1 MTICLNQALQ
11 KVQPNW
17 CVGEKRI
24 RSLNRFLNDH
34 VSCDFDKVG
43 DRIFRETDHNNDND
57 CDWEVLVECVK
68 TGEIDW
74 VFVEKP
80 VEL

>member
-1 MTICLNQALQ
+1 M
-11 KVQPNW
+11 
-17 CVGEKRI
+17 
-24 RSLNRFLNDH
+24 NRLLNDH
-34 VSCDFDKVG
+34 DCCDFDKVG
-43 DRIFRETDHNNDND
+43 DRIFRENSCSNNDD
-57 CDWEVLVECVK
+57 ECDWDVLECVK

>member
-1 MTICLNQALQ
+1 MTMFLNQALL
-11 KVQPNW
+11 KVHPDW
-17 CVGEKRI
+17 CVGEKRV
-24 RSLNRFLNDH
+24 RSLNRLLNDP

-43 DRIFRETDHNNDND
+43 DRIFREQSCDNEND

-80 VEL
+80 LEL

>member
-1 MTICLNQALQ
+1 M
-11 KVQPNW
+11 
-17 CVGEKRI
+17 
-24 RSLNRFLNDH
+24 RSLNRLLNDH
-34 VSCDFDKVG
+34 DSCNIDKVG
-43 DRIFRETDHNNDND
+43 DRIFRENSCDNNDD
-57 CDWEVLVECVK
+57 ECDWEVLVECVK

>member
-1 MTICLNQALQ
+1 LNQALL
-11 KVQPNW
+11 KVHPDW

-24 RSLNRFLNDH
+24 RSLNRLLNDLD
-34 VSCDFDKVG
+34 SCTIDKVG
-43 DRIFRETDHNNDND
+43 DRIFRENSCANNDED
-57 CDWEVLVECVK
+57 ECEWEVLVECVK
-68 TGEIDW
+68 TGDIDW